1 VVLLRLSCMIDFA
14 APAPSAPLSPLGASL
29 LPPPVAAPAAPAPRR
44 RRTLPVVLGVLAVLG
59 VAGTVAASA
68 AAASSGSRNADLA
81 RANDNLSADLDDAD
95 AEILR
100 LERQLGDA
108 ERQITDLEGDLTDS
122 SATVLTLQ
130 RDLAVAEAELS
141 AAQSSAPDLPA
152 AADVP
157 WLNDG
162 VVSTAEAGII
172 AEQAARL
179 GFGGAV
185 LETAQYQE
193 IADRACAAETVV
205 ELNVVAGWMRSQYP
219 QLTMDGAG
227 FLTGGTAGAAC
238 QAHLYDVLGI

>member
-1 VVLLRLSCMIDFA
+1 MVLLRLSSMIDFA
-14 APAPSAPLSPLGASL
+14 SPAPSAPLPTFGASL
-29 LPPPVAAPAAPAPRR
+29 LPPPVATLAASAPRR
-44 RRTLPVVLGVLAVLG
+44 RRTLPVVLAVL
-59 VAGTVAASA
+59 VALGAGGTAAGFA
-68 AAASSGSRNADLA
+68 ATSSSQTRNADLA
-81 RANDNLSADLDDAD
+81 RANSNLSADLDDAD

-108 ERQITDLEGDLTDS
+108 ESQISELEGDLTDS

-152 AADVP
+152 AEDVP

-185 LETAQYQE
+185 LDPAQYQE

-205 ELNVVAGWMRSQYP
+205 ELNAVAGWMRSQHP

-238 QAHLYDVLGI
+238 QAHLYDVLGM